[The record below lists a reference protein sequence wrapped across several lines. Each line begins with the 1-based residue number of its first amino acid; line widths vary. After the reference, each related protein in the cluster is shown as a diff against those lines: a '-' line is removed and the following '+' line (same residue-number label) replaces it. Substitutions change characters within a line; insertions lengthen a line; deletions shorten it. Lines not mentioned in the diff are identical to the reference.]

1 MVLSQWGIFNFFL
14 MQTVKHSPALD
25 LLNGQYTLALLFVHD
40 SVGHV
45 GVTLLRAEV
54 SCEPRCLGVGRS
66 LFCIEN
72 SV

>member
-25 LLNGQYTLALLFVHD
+25 LLNGQYTLALRFVHD

-45 GVTLLRAEV
+45 GAEV
-54 SCEPRCLGVGRS
+54 SCEPRCLGVGCS

-72 SV
+72 SI